1 MAVTTLTEN
10 LVQKDTVLAAQEV
23 AVRDAEAALKERE
36 DSLSVL
42 REQEDAERVQL
53 AQAQERIEGKYL

>member
-23 AVRDAEAALKERE
+23 F
-36 DSLSVL
+36 VL